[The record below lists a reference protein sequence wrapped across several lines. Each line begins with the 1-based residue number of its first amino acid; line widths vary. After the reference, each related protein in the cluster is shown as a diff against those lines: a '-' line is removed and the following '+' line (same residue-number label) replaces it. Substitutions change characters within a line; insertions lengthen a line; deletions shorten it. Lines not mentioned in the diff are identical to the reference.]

1 MTRFRDV
8 RTKTDDRADAANGDA
23 EHSGDGHDR
32 TTTDRRERGVVII
45 WFALMLIALLG
56 IAGFAV
62 DLSNWWV
69 QAQRL
74 QKAADAGAHAGV
86 VYLPGDPGTAASTA
100 RRELGRNSFAVT
112 GANKNAEAT
121 INPEPNNPN
130 RLRVS
135 VSTKVSTYFV
145 ALLGV
150 NEITLTRQ
158 AVAEFI
164 SPVPMGSPENKLGND
179 PEIND
184 PGTQMWLNISAPN
197 TGKEQGD
204 KFHSKV
210 CSASPKEVGC
220 NGTNN
225 DEYDDDGYFF
235 SMKVSQVVHGQPL
248 VFEVFDAAWV
258 NNGLTCGEN
267 MPSSSQISTLAWT
280 FPDAATRYS
289 SQNYCAG
296 DGHPGSTLASVM
308 DTTFI
313 VREPDNTPWTH
324 LDNQVVNTATC
335 KPVTVPGLNPAKE
348 SKPKEAIY
356 NKLLADSVINPND
369 GVVTFAEAY
378 RRFTPICT
386 IPAGSVTTGEYIVQ
400 VRTNAKAAA
409 PLVTDPSVSTNGHNK
424 MSFRAGFGA
433 AGAKAINGSSVTI
446 AALGKL
452 PIFANAKGADTRFY
466 LARVLPYDAG
476 RTLRIL
482 LFDMGESSNS
492 GELQVLPPAEYGS
505 TFTGCKFELDN
516 GASLNV
522 QPNQCKVTGVY
533 STSGNGYKF
542 NGRQFIIDVPIPQN
556 YTCSANLPTGCWIK
570 MKVVYP
576 SGATVNDATTWSAA
590 ILGNPVR
597 LVE

>member
-1 MTRFRDV
+1 MTMRLLR
-8 RTKTDDRADAANGDA
+8 RG
-23 EHSGDGHDR
+23 SGDPSVPSDTGEAGGEADTKSR
-32 TTTDRRERGVVII
+32 SERGVVII
-45 WFALMLIALLG
+45 WFALLLIALLG

-86 VYLPGDPGTAASTA
+86 VYLPADPASAGTTA
-100 RRELGRNSFAVT
+100 RRELGRNSFAVS
-112 GANKNAEAT
+112 GPNKNAEAVVK
-121 INPEPNNPN
+121 PEPNNPN

-135 VSTKVSTYFV
+135 VTTKVNTYFV

-150 NEITLTRQ
+150 NEITLTRE

-204 KFHSKV
+204 KFHAKV
-210 CSASPKEVGC
+210 CTATPKEVGC
-220 NGTNN
+220 SGSTNS
-225 DEYDDDGYFF
+225 EYDEDGYFF
-235 SMKVSQVVHGQPL
+235 SLKVSNVVPGQPL

-267 MPSSSQISTLAWT
+267 MPTNAQIDELSWV
-280 FPDAATRYS
+280 FPDAAIRYR
-289 SQNYCAG
+289 NAAYCAG
-296 DGHPGSTLASVM
+296 DGHPGSNASTVM

-324 LDNQVVNTATC
+324 LDNPVVNIATC
-335 KPVTVPGLNPAKE
+335 KPVTVPGFNPAKQ
-348 SKPKEAIY
+348 SKPKEAIRD
-356 NKLLADSVINPND
+356 KLFSDSVIDPND
-369 GVVTFAEAY
+369 GVITFAEAY
-378 RRFTPICT
+378 RRFTPVCT
-386 IPAGSVTTGEYIVQ
+386 IPAGSVMTGQYIIQ
-400 VRTNAKAAA
+400 VRTNARAGS
-409 PLVTDPSVSTNGHNK
+409 PLVADPTVSTMGHNK

-433 AGAKAINGSSVTI
+433 AGASSLNGSNLTI
-446 AALGKL
+446 SALGKL

-482 LFDMGESSNS
+482 LFDMGESSHS
-492 GELQVLPPAEYGS
+492 GELQVLPPEEYGS
-505 TFTGCKFELDN
+505 NFSGCRFELDN
-516 GASLNV
+516 GASLTV

-533 STSGNGYKF
+533 STSGNSYKF
-542 NGRQFIIDVPIPQN
+542 NGRQFVIDVPIPQN
-556 YTCSANLPTGCWIK
+556 YTCSDHLPTGCWIK
-570 MKVVYP
+570 MKVAYP
-576 SGATVNDATTWSAA
+576 SNATVNDATTWSAA